1 MSRSTVLVWAL
12 MIAAVGGV
20 QKAAGQGYSL
30 DTSGIDT
37 SVRVQDDLFLHV
49 NGTWLKTT
57 EIPADKSNYGSF
69 IQLDD
74 LSRERIRATIERAAA
89 AQSAPGSDE
98 QKIGDFYRSFMDE
111 QAVNEKGALPLNDL
125 LATVEGMKTHDEVLL
140 AFARV
145 GVMGVG
151 SPVGLFVGV
160 DEKNSEQYLT
170 NLVQGGT
177 LLPDREYYLN
187 RLDATYDEHRAALV
201 RYVERLVELCGI
213 TAEQPGQKVL
223 DLETRLAAIRWSR
236 TESRDADKTY
246 NKHTL
251 EELATR
257 VPSFDWPL
265 FFQQSRLE
273 GVTAVNLAMPSYY
286 ERLDKLVSEIP
297 VDTWRLYLQVRIAD
311 SLAPYLSREF
321 VDAQFEFAGKQLA
334 GIEQLEPRWKRA
346 VEAISGGGAGD
357 FGVLGELLGRL
368 YVEEYFK
375 PEAKARMD
383 ELVQNL
389 LTAFG
394 SSIDELAWM
403 TDATKAEAR
412 DKLAR
417 ITTKIGYPDK
427 WRDYSALQIKP
438 DDLIGNILRS
448 RIVEHHR
455 NVDRLGQPVDRLE
468 WGMTPQTVNAYYNP
482 SMNEIVFPAA
492 ILQPPFFDAA
502 APDALNYGGIGAVI
516 GHEISHAFDD
526 QGSKYD
532 GKGNLRNWWTP
543 EDHAAFGQLTDRLV
557 AQYESYQPLDGKNV
571 NGKLTLG
578 ENIADLSGLAIAYKA
593 YQLAKRGVEPEP
605 VVGWSGN
612 QLYFVGW
619 SRVWQRKY
627 KDAEMVKRLLTDP
640 HAPSQY
646 RANGPV
652 MNIDAFFEAFELKPG
667 DGLYKPAEE
676 RIRIW

>member
-1 MSRSTVLVWAL
+1 

-20 QKAAGQGYSL
+20 KRAEGQGFSL
-30 DTSGIDT
+30 DTSGTDS
-37 SVRVQDDLFLHV
+37 SVRIQDDLFLHV

-89 AQSAPGSDE
+89 VEAKPGSDE

-111 QAVNEKGALPLNDL
+111 QAANEKGALPLNDL
-125 LATVEGMKTHDEVLL
+125 LASVEGMKTHDDVRM

-145 GVMGVG
+145 GVLGVG
-151 SPVGLFVGV
+151 SPVGLYVGI

-170 NLVQGGT
+170 NLVQGAT

-187 RLDATYDEHRAALV
+187 RLDSTYDEHRAALV
-201 RYVERLVELCGI
+201 RYVERLVELTGI

-236 TESRDADKTY
+236 TESRDANKTY

-251 EELATR
+251 DELEAR
-257 VPSFDWPL
+257 VPSFDWPV
-265 FFQQSRLE
+265 FFQLSRIQ
-273 GVTAVNLAMPSYY
+273 GVEAVNLAMPSYF
-286 ERLDKLVSEIP
+286 ERLDQLVGEIP

-311 SLAPYLSREF
+311 SFAAYLSHDF
-321 VDAQFEFAGKQLA
+321 VSAQFEFAGKQLA

-346 VEAISGGGAGD
+346 VDAISGGGAGD
-357 FGVLGELLGRL
+357 FGVMGELLGRL
-368 YVEEYFK
+368 YVQEYFK

-383 ELVQNL
+383 GLVQNL
-389 LTAFG
+389 LKSFG

-403 TDATKAEAR
+403 TEATRAEAR

-417 ITTKIGYPDK
+417 ITTKIGYPEK

-438 DDLIGNILRS
+438 DDLLGNIVRS

-455 NVDRLGQPVDRLE
+455 NVVRLGKPVDRLE

-492 ILQPPFFDAA
+492 ILQPPFFDPG

-543 EDHAAFGQLTDRLV
+543 EDHAAFSALTERLV
-557 AQYESYQPLDGKNV
+557 AQYDSYQPLDGKNV
-571 NGKLTLG
+571 NGRLTLG

-593 YQLAKRGVEPEP
+593 YQLAKNGVEPEP
-605 VVGWSGN
+605 VAGWTGN
-612 QLYFVGW
+612 QLFFVGW

-640 HAPSQY
+640 HSPSQY
-646 RANGPV
+646 RTNGPV
-652 MNIDAFFEAFELKPG
+652 MNIDAFFDAFELKPG